1 MDAETGDIMIGAVT
15 FKDKLVKEVMTP
27 IEKVHMVNID
37 DKLNFQ
43 TIARIFKSGF
53 SRLPIYR
60 DSKNRDIQGL
70 LFTKDL
76 IFIDPEDD
84 TPVQQFLQVFGRT
97 CINTHPEQKLFHRG
111 AFVLLL
117 RLTR

>member
-1 MDAETGDIMIGAVT
+1 MPILTCILPFVPYQPNHKDHQAVDAETGDIMIGAVT

-84 TPVQQFLQVFGRT
+84 TPVQQFLQGPRR
-97 CINTHPEQKLFHRG
+97 P
-111 AFVLLL
+111 
-117 RLTR
+117 